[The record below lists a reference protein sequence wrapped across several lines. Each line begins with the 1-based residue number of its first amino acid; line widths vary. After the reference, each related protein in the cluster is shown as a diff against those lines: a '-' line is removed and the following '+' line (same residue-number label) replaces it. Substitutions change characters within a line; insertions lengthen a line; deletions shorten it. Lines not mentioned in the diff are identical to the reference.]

1 MKRRGFLKHSV
12 FGMAGLGLLSGPTG
26 LKCNQVSA
34 DLKPEPKIREYRTL
48 GRTGFRVSDIGGGFL
63 KDAGLI
69 KAMLTSGVNYIDTA
83 ESYGNQ
89 KVIGE
94 SIRDFDRKKIFITSK
109 LEIKEDV
116 SKEGFLKRTHTCLEE
131 LQTDYI
137 DCMMM
142 HMPEKRETLKTEG
155 FHAAMEQLKKEGRI
169 RFVGVSHHGSFWFL
183 DPEESMENVLLE
195 AAADGRFDLM
205 LLAYNFLKMDG
216 GQKVLE
222 VCQQKQIGTAL
233 MKTKP
238 VNTYH
243 KIKSRVEQLK
253 KEGEKVHELYMKGL
267 ERYQKIAQGAE
278 DFIRK
283 YHLSNPEDI
292 RNAAVCFVLSEP
304 RVNTVC
310 CSMRNFE
317 DLERFVGLSGQ
328 RLTGND
334 RKMLA
339 AYQTHCG
346 QLYCRHACG
355 RCEPVCPRQVPVNT
369 IMRYDH
375 YFVAQGREKEAM
387 EYYAAIPG
395 NKADSCLECS
405 GYCEEACPYGVP
417 IQGMLC
423 MAHENLSLSPF
434 SKVGS
439 VNF

>member
-1 MKRRGFLKHSV
+1 MKRRGFLKHSI
-12 FGMAGLGLLSGPTG
+12 FGMAGLGLLSGPSG

-63 KDAGLI
+63 NEAGLI
-69 KAMLTSGVNYIDTA
+69 KAMLISGVNYIDTA

-94 SIRDFDRKKIFITSK
+94 SIQDFDRKKIFITSK
-109 LEIKEDV
+109 LEVKEDV

-142 HMPEKRETLKTEG
+142 HMPEKRGTLKTEG

-222 VCQQKQIGTAL
+222 VCHKKQIGTAL

-253 KEGEKVHELYMKGL
+253 KEGKKVYELYMKGL
-267 ERYQKIAQGAE
+267 ERYQKIAQDAE
-278 DFIRK
+278 DFISK
-283 YHLSNPEDI
+283 YHLSNPEGI
-292 RNAAVCFVLSEP
+292 RNAAVRFVLSEP

-317 DLERFVGLSGQ
+317 DLERFISLSGQ

-339 AYQTHCG
+339 AYQAHCG

-355 RCEPVCPRQVPVNT
+355 RCEPVCPWQVPVNT

-375 YFVAQGREKEAM
+375 YFVTQNREKEAM

-395 NKADSCLECS
+395 NKADSCQECS
-405 GYCEEACPYGVP
+405 GYCEAACTYGVP
-417 IQGMLC
+417 IQGMLG
-423 MAHENLSLSPF
+423 MAHEHLSLFPF

-439 VNF
+439 VHF